1 MTEWTIEY
9 VDRGFERFY
18 LSLTPVTQAVVEA
31 AISTVL
37 AERGIDAFDGGW
49 GKALGSGLWEFRIQ
63 RSLSSISSL
72 GDTEVPTVSGSDRR
86 VSIRIFCTFY
96 GDRIVLLLGGYDKGR
111 DPSPRRQ
118 QREIARAR
126 AALSRW
132 KRQSGHGR

>member
-1 MTEWTIEY
+1 MAEWTIEY
-9 VDRGFERFY
+9 VDRAFERFY

-31 AISTVL
+31 AISAVL

-49 GKALGSGLWEFRIQ
+49 GKSLGGGLWEFRIQ

-72 GDTEVPTVSGSDRR
+72 SGVEVPMVSDSGRR

-111 DPSPRRQ
+111 DPSHRRQ

-126 AALSRW
+126 AALKRW
-132 KRQSGHGR
+132 KSMFGFEQ